1 MGNHILQSNA
11 WEEFK
16 NTYGTPA
23 IRVGRVLYTKHKIPF
38 TSFYY
43 AYSPRVNPFEIDFK
57 SLEESLKKEDC
68 IALHLDVPNIT
79 VDNPKFLDA
88 KKILDEKCVRSP
100 RDEFAKG
107 NFFVDLTKSEE
118 ELSQNMHKKHRYN
131 VRVAEK
137 KGVTVRE
144 STSDKDF
151 EVFFKMYHETGE
163 RQKYYSRNKRYLKII
178 WDIFKKENIVHLLVA
193 EHEGTSLAAWMFY
206 IYENVLYYPYGGMDD
221 RYKSLYASNILG
233 WEAIKFGKKM
243 GCTLFDMWGASED
256 MSNKSDPYY
265 GFSLFK
271 AKFGAKHVTYI
282 DSYDLV
288 VNESMYK
295 MFTAANSVR
304 WKLLNMLK

>member
-178 WDIFKKENIVHLLVA
+178 WDTFKKENIVHLLVA

-256 MSNKSDPYY
+256 MSKKSDPYY
-265 GFSLFK
+265 SFSLFK
-271 AKFGAKHVTYI
+271 EKFGAKHVTYI
-282 DSYDLV
+282 DSYDFV
-288 VNESMYK
+288 VNEPMYK

>member
-1 MGNHILQSNA
+1 MGNHVMQSKA

-16 NTYGTPA
+16 NIYGTPA
-23 IRVGRVLYTKHKIPF
+23 IRVGNVLYTKHKIPF

-43 AYSPRVNPFEIDFK
+43 AYSPRVNPFKIDFEGLK
-57 SLEESLKKEDC
+57 QSLKTENC
-68 IALHLDVPNIT
+68 IAVHFDVPNIT
-79 VDNPKFLDA
+79 IDNPKFSEAERIFKDN
-88 KKILDEKCVRSP
+88 CVRSP